1 MLLNGK
7 LLTYSTGDTRHITFV
22 EKDEKSLQ
30 RGGDSD
36 YDKRNIL
43 VVICETDIP

>member
-1 MLLNGK
+1 MGSFLPTPPG
-7 LLTYSTGDTRHITFV
+7 GTRHVTLV

-43 VVICETDIP
+43 VVICEDIP

>member
-1 MLLNGK
+1 MCSNIPAAPAYGVVTL
-7 LLTYSTGDTRHITFV
+7 V